1 MDKGASELSYKM
13 MKKLY
18 EEGKNQSQ
26 IAVLLEC
33 SQAWV
38 SKILNRYK
46 TMDEGD
52 VLKKGKPRGRTPK
65 LSIEQVELL
74 KFMLVEGALK
84 YGFPT
89 DNWTQI
95 RIAELIKD
103 RFSIKYHPAHIS
115 NIMQRINF
123 TSQKPSHRSYKQSES
138 DVEDWK
144 ENILPNL
151 KKSPK

>member
-18 EEGKNQSQ
+18 EEGKTQSQ

-46 TMDEGD
+46 TIAEEAT
-52 VLKKGKPRGRTPK
+52 LKKGKPTGRTPK
-65 LSIEQVELL
+65 LSIEQIGLL
-74 KFMLVEGALK
+74 KSMLVEGALK

-95 RIAELIKD
+95 RIMELIKD
-103 RFSIKYHPAHIS
+103 KFSIEYHPAHIS